1 MGRLSWNTPDI
12 SILMRLYI
20 CLNLLKWLGA
30 LKGGWMSRALPA
42 ISSPYLNPLLTQVR
56 PLFGVGGGGV
66 W

>member
-1 MGRLSWNTPDI
+1 MGKRSLNTPGI

-42 ISSPYLNPLLTQVR
+42 ISSSYLNPLLTHIR
-56 PLFGVGGGGV
+56 PL
-66 W
+66 